1 LVHKTTQKHRAMKTL
16 EIGQKGKLGNEVL
29 TIVSISGQ
37 TFKCDN
43 GKMYM
48 IATAKWMTEGIETSV
63 TKAKTAKKYNACPE
77 GFYSDEAAKN
87 IDFDAIQERSK
98 MNQRGSWM
106 R

>member
-1 LVHKTTQKHRAMKTL
+1 MATL

-29 TIVSISGQ
+29 TVVSISGS

-48 IATAKWMTEGIETSV
+48 IANAKWMTEGIETAAP
-63 TKAKTAKKYNACPE
+63 KAKKAKKYNACPDN
-77 GFYSDEAAKN
+77 FYSDEAAKH
-87 IDFDAIQERSK
+87 IDFYAIQEKSR

>member
-1 LVHKTTQKHRAMKTL
+1 MATL

-29 TIVSISGQ
+29 TVVSFDNM

-48 IATAKWMTEGIETSV
+48 IATAKWMTEGIETAAP
-63 TKAKTAKKYNACPE
+63 KAKKARKYNACPE

-87 IDFDAIQERSK
+87 IDFDAIQERAR
-98 MNQRGSWM
+98 MNQRGSSL

>member
-1 LVHKTTQKHRAMKTL
+1 MATL

-29 TIVSISGQ
+29 TVVSIDNM

-48 IATAKWMTEGIETSV
+48 IATAKWMTEGIETAAP
-63 TKAKTAKKYNACPE
+63 KAKKARKYNACPE

-87 IDFDAIQERSK
+87 IDFDTIQERAR
-98 MNQRGSWM
+98 MNQRGSSL

>member
-1 LVHKTTQKHRAMKTL
+1 MATL

-29 TIVSISGQ
+29 TVVSISEP

-48 IATAKWMTEGIETSV
+48 IATAKWMTEGIETAAP
-63 TKAKTAKKYNACPE
+63 KAKKARKYNAAPANYE
-77 GFYSDEAAKN
+77 QEINEKSDVRKFEEM
-87 IDFDAIQERSK
+87 QEKSR

>member
-1 LVHKTTQKHRAMKTL
+1 MATL

-29 TIVSISGQ
+29 TVVSISGS

-48 IATAKWMTEGIETSV
+48 IATARWMTEGIETSAP
-63 TKAKTAKKYNACPE
+63 KAKKARKYNACPE
-77 GFYSDEAAKN
+77 GFYSDEAAKGL
-87 IDFDAIQERSK
+87 DLEAINEKSK